1 MGDPTNAED
10 WADADVLIAPLGS
23 AVPATVD
30 DPFDSDW
37 ESVGYIDGD
46 TGISHGRSQTKTE
59 KFAWGAGK
67 FKDLFSKYTEVV
79 TWKSWEYNET
89 TRSLLHPGSAPGVRT
104 VPKAVPVML
113 AIEKTS
119 SDGEVRRLITSSHVI
134 VDPAIEEKDQ
144 EGDILGYTFAAG
156 VIPNSDKELWIEQPA
171 FGGPTLVS
179 LALTG
184 TASVVVGELTQLVAT
199 ATYSDSSTRDVTAG
213 AIWSSATPSKATVP
227 YGAGVVKG
235 IAAGTSVVTARYGS
249 VSDTETVTVT
259 SS

>member
-10 WADADVLIAPLGS
+10 WSDADVLIAPIGS
-23 AVPATVD
+23 AVPATEN
-30 DPFDSDW
+30 DPLNSDW
-37 ESVGYIDGD
+37 KSVGYIDGD
-46 TGISHGRSQTKTE
+46 TGISHGRSQTKAE

-89 TRSLLHPGSAPGVRT
+89 TRALLHPGSAPGVRV

-113 AIEKTS
+113 AIEKTNA
-119 SDGEVRRLITSSHVI
+119 DGEVRRLVTSSHVI

-156 VIPNSDKELWIEQPA
+156 VIPNAAKELWIEQPA

-179 LALTG
+179 LAITG
-184 TASVVVGELTQLVAT
+184 TAAVAVGEITQLVAT
-199 ATYSDSSTRDVTAG
+199 ATYSDASTADVTAG
-213 AIWSSATPSKATVP
+213 AIWSSANPSKATIA
-227 YGAGVVKG
+227 YGGGAVTGV
-235 IAAGTSVVTARYGS
+235 AAGTSAITARYGS
-249 VSDTETVTVT
+249 VSDSETVTVST
-259 SS
+259 